1 MDFEG
6 RIKKE
11 MTEGIVRAILDDAG
25 YRVIDYGLEKTVRE
39 VTPMSLQ
46 EVMRLALPN
55 VMRNA
60 PDLFVLDRDQSRKWL
75 VEIKYRSNW
84 NRAVLE
90 SLEAQVRE
98 YEEIVLVSVF
108 ANAPTLRK
116 MHKELP
122 SRYLRCCRL
131 RYRNDR
137 FEVEI
142 GKDRKT
148 FAWEPVAS
156 VPDDRLLWW
165 KMRPIQ
171 ELFPQIGER
180 AEGRTLINA
189 ITAIRGILK
198 DDGVSQ
204 ANATPDP
211 VSTIAS

>member
-46 EVMRLALPN
+46 EVMRLALPSA
-55 VMRNA
+55 VRNA
-60 PDLFVLDRDQSRKWL
+60 PDLFVLEQDQSCKWL
-75 VEIKYRSNW
+75 VEIKYRSQW
-84 NRAVLE
+84 DRAVLE

-98 YEEIVLVSVF
+98 YEEIVLISVF
-108 ANAPTLRK
+108 ANAPTLK
-116 MHKELP
+116 KITKQLP

-137 FEVEI
+137 FEVEV

-148 FAWEPVAS
+148 FTWEPVAS
-156 VPDDRLLWW
+156 VPDDTRLWW

-171 ELFPQIGER
+171 EIFPRIGER

-189 ITAIRGILK
+189 LLAIRGILK
-198 DDGVSQ
+198 DDGISLTDVRSDY
-204 ANATPDP
+204 AMEPT
-211 VSTIAS
+211 S

>member
-46 EVMRLALPN
+46 EVMRLALPD
-55 VMRNA
+55 VVRHA

-84 NRAVLE
+84 DRTVLE

-108 ANAPTLRK
+108 ANAPTLK
-116 MHKELP
+116 PMPKDPP

-131 RYRNDR
+131 RFRNER
-137 FEVEI
+137 FEVEV

-148 FAWEPVAS
+148 SAWEEVAS
-156 VPDDRLLWW
+156 VPDDKYLWW

-171 ELFPQIGER
+171 EVFPQIGER

-189 ITAIRGILK
+189 ITAIRGILQ
-198 DDGVSQ
+198 DNGGSRADAASD
-204 ANATPDP
+204 NAT
-211 VSTIAS
+211 TTAS